1 MDLLQDLL
9 GSSTN
14 HTTRR
19 CPPHSLATRSPNQQ
33 GFLHAS
39 SCLTPATQ
47 HLSEPV
53 PPSSQL
59 RTSAYSP
66 SQVCLFRRR
75 AWLPAALPGMWF
87 LFCLLA
93 SARSARPLL
102 KVTLKCR
109 PDHTRGPS
117 KTSRPKCFLRN
128 GGQRARQLFL
138 RKEKAPI
145 AYTFRTREKHAKEE
159 GAYYS
164 CKEPPVRLTGTHK
177 PASWHTLWP
186 GEVRSQQ
193 LVRWGGHAVR
203 RPRRACGNSTTYTQ
217 ARDPFPKP
225 HLQLHAGAGGVT
237 QGRGHWFQHFP

>member
-1 MDLLQDLL
+1 
-9 GSSTN
+9 
-14 HTTRR
+14 
-19 CPPHSLATRSPNQQ
+19 
-33 GFLHAS
+33 
-39 SCLTPATQ
+39 
-47 HLSEPV
+47 
-53 PPSSQL
+53 
-59 RTSAYSP
+59 
-66 SQVCLFRRR
+66 
-75 AWLPAALPGMWF
+75 MWF

-117 KTSRPKCFLRN
+117 KTSRPKCFARN
-128 GGQRARQLFL
+128 SGQRARQLFL
-138 RKEKAPI
+138 RQEKAPI

-203 RPRRACGNSTTYTQ
+203 RPRRAYAIWQQHHIHTGPRPISKTAPTAARWCGRSYSGMRSLVPALSIMAKDWRQ
-217 ARDPFPKP
+217 
-225 HLQLHAGAGGVT
+225 
-237 QGRGHWFQHFP
+237 